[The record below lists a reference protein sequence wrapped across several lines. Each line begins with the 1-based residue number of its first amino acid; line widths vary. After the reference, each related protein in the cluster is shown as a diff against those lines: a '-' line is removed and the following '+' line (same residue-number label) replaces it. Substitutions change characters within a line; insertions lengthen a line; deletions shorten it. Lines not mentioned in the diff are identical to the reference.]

1 MMNLKEGQL
10 FVDIP
15 DQRVEGKL
23 TELELMQA
31 IVALESIAMADYNI
45 PSDQLET
52 RKFIVALMA
61 TAKFS
66 ILI

>member
-10 FVDIP
+10 FVDIS

-31 IVALESIAMADYNI
+31 IVVLESIAMDDYNI
-45 PSDQLET
+45 APDQLE
-52 RKFIVALMA
+52 RKTFVAALLA
-61 TAKFS
+61 TAE
-66 ILI
+66 I